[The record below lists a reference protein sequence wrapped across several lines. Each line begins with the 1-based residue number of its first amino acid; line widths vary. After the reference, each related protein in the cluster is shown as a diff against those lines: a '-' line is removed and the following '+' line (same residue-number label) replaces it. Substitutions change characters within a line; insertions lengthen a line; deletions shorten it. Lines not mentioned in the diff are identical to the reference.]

1 MASEERCVMCG
12 ATIPEGRQT
21 CPECEHRIIKRK
33 AYLDKRYNIVRRGEV
48 YIADLNPVVGS
59 ESGGVCPVVIIQNDA
74 GNKYS
79 PTVIAAIASRS
90 KKTSLPVHVELK
102 TEQTGLTADTVFH
115 LEQIRT
121 LDKRR
126 LRHCIG
132 ELDKKTMKRINKA
145 AKISIGLKKSIWNFQ
160 KLWKRGKRHDIQK

>member
-1 MASEERCVMCG
+1 M
-12 ATIPEGRQT
+12 
-21 CPECEHRIIKRK
+21 
-33 AYLDKRYNIVRRGEV
+33 DKRYTTVRRGEV

-59 ESGGVCPVVIIQNDA
+59 ESGGVCPVVIIQNNL
-74 GNKYS
+74 GNKHS

-102 TEQTGLTADTVFH
+102 TEQASLTADTVFQ

-132 ELDKKTMKRINKA
+132 QLDKKTVKRINKA
-145 AKISIGLKKSIWNFQ
+145 AKISIGLKKSIWKF
-160 KLWKRGKRHDIQK
+160 WKRG